1 MPKTTEPTKGYKF
14 LEGRHIH
21 TYDGKNMHGVTS
33 VLKMW
38 GDPGS
43 LVNWAA
49 NQAVDAIERGESPEE
64 ARKAHLK
71 KRDAAGDKGK
81 EVHALL
87 EEALNRW
94 IESSEMQLAVDPLVN
109 GVLDWMKNEGYT
121 PLKSE
126 LAVYNLDLWYA
137 GIMDALVEKDGKRY
151 IMDFKTSGSVQT
163 KYFYQMGAYSL
174 ALRDMEQSEQL
185 AGAVIVHIPRGTSF
199 NPENNLYVRY
209 DMEALEDAFKDILAV
224 YKLDADLNKLIKY

>member
-1 MPKTTEPTKGYKF
+1 MSYAFDER
-14 LEGRHIH
+14 RHIH
-21 TYDGKNMHGVTS
+21 TWEGKPLHGVTS
-33 VLKMW
+33 VLKSW

-71 KRDAAGDKGK
+71 VRDKAGDKGK
-81 EVHALL
+81 EVHAEL
-87 EEALNRW
+87 EQILNRMIAGDSVLGFSNEVVEKVTQW
-94 IESSEMQLAVDPLVN
+94 LVAESYKPVQ
-109 GVLDWMKNEGYT
+109 
-121 PLKSE
+121 SE
-126 LAVYNLDLWYA
+126 LPVYNLDLWYA
-137 GIMDALVEKDGKRY
+137 GIMDALVEKDGKKY

-174 ALRDMEQSEQL
+174 ALKAMEEQEI

-199 NPENNLYVRY
+199 NPDNNVYLRY
-209 DMEALEDAFKDILAV
+209 DIEALETAFKDILAV
-224 YKLDADLNKLIKY
+224 YKLDQEITKLIKY